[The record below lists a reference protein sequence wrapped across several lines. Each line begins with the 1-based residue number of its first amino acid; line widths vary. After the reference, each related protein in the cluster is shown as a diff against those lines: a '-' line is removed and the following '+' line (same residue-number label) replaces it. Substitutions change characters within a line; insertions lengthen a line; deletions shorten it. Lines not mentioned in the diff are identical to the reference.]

1 MAKVRLMRSQAGGGT
16 AGSDDQGKSGAPETG
31 DRVNKLRKHRPRLL
45 MGIILVGALALAAC
59 GSSADLKSAPDFQID
74 LHQGDEVLGSSRLM
88 LSDLQ
93 GKPLVLNFWAGL
105 CPPCIAEMPDL
116 QEFYEEYN
124 DRVSLVGVDLGVF
137 VDLGSKQ
144 DGIDLLREL
153 QVTYPAGFT
162 SDPAVARDYK
172 VLGMP
177 STVFITADGKIFR
190 SWTGLLNKAKLAEI
204 TENMLR

>member
-1 MAKVRLMRSQAGGGT
+1 MNSPRT
-16 AGSDDQGKSGAPETG
+16 Y
-31 DRVNKLRKHRPRLL
+31 RPRLVL

-59 GSSADLKSAPDFQID
+59 GSSINLEPAPDFQID
-74 LHQGDEVLGSSRLM
+74 LHQGDELLGSSSLM

-105 CPPCIAEMPDL
+105 CPPCRAEMPDL

-124 DRVSLVGVDLGVF
+124 GRVTLVGVDLGVF
-137 VDLGSKQ
+137 VGLGNKQ

-153 QVTYPAGFT
+153 EVTYPAGFT
-162 SDPAVARDYK
+162 SDAAVAKDYK

-177 STVFITADGKIFR
+177 STVFITSDGKIFR
-190 SWTGLLNKAKLAEI
+190 NWTGLLNKEKLAEI
-204 TENMLR
+204 TEDMLG